1 MLEREPRYIKEED
14 PRYLKELLQ
23 YPAEAKDVDYKAAV
37 KFDEKTV
44 FAAKLVKQILAFVNS
59 GGGH

>member
-23 YPAEAKDVDYKAAV
+23 YPAEAKDIEYKAAV
-37 KFDEKTV
+37 EFDEKTV
-44 FAAKLVKQILAFVNS
+44 FATNLLLKL
-59 GGGH
+59 